1 MNERDSIACYA
12 HFHNACFWVSLVW
25 NSVVLAVYLLFSVV
39 CFFTVHEHHQEVKT
53 SAVLTK
59 RITHFNMTDIERYR
73 ELYPKG
79 SKLELL
85 SDLSDPYTLKF
96 AGDIFTVDMI
106 DDAGNIHGSWASGG
120 SLSLIIGVDQFR
132 LVR

>member
-1 MNERDSIACYA
+1 
-12 HFHNACFWVSLVW
+12 
-25 NSVVLAVYLLFSVV
+25 
-39 CFFTVHEHHQEVKT
+39 
-53 SAVLTK
+53 
-59 RITHFNMTDIERYR
+59 MTDIDRYC

>member
-1 MNERDSIACYA
+1 
-12 HFHNACFWVSLVW
+12 
-25 NSVVLAVYLLFSVV
+25 
-39 CFFTVHEHHQEVKT
+39 
-53 SAVLTK
+53 
-59 RITHFNMTDIERYR
+59 MTNIEQYR
-73 ELYPKG
+73 KMYPKG

-85 SDLSDPYTLKF
+85 SDLSDPYTPKS
-96 AGDIFTVDMI
+96 AGDIFTVNMI

>member
-1 MNERDSIACYA
+1 
-12 HFHNACFWVSLVW
+12 
-25 NSVVLAVYLLFSVV
+25 
-39 CFFTVHEHHQEVKT
+39 
-53 SAVLTK
+53 
-59 RITHFNMTDIERYR
+59 MTDIERYR
-73 ELYPKG
+73 RLYPKG

-85 SDLSDPYTLKF
+85 SDLDDPYTPKL
-96 AGDIFTVDMI
+96 AGDIFTV

>member
-1 MNERDSIACYA
+1 
-12 HFHNACFWVSLVW
+12 
-25 NSVVLAVYLLFSVV
+25 
-39 CFFTVHEHHQEVKT
+39 
-53 SAVLTK
+53 
-59 RITHFNMTDIERYR
+59 MTDIEWYR
-73 ELYPKG
+73 RLYPKG

-85 SDLSDPYTLKF
+85 SDLDDPYTPKL
-96 AGDIFTVDMI
+96 AGDIFTVDMV